1 MTSPLG
7 ESELATLTELAET
20 FVPGDAARRAR
31 LAADALE
38 EVADP
43 EQLAQIRMVLR
54 LMESRTA
61 NLALAARPQP
71 FRSMSPEA
79 RERYLLGWG
88 RSRFAQRRSAF
99 GAFRKLLTFLA
110 YADPG
115 STGPNPYHVAMDYR
129 PDDPPVTDRRV
140 AFAPFELPAPTGSSD
155 EPATLDADAV
165 VVGSGAGG
173 GVIAD
178 ALAEAGRAVIV
189 LEAGPFVDEATM
201 PRDELGAF
209 DRLYLDH
216 GLLSTWDGSV
226 QMLAGGCV
234 GGGTTINWTT
244 IFDVPGAIREEW
256 SSRHGLEGVTGSA
269 WKDDILAI
277 ERDLDV
283 AEATH
288 IPPKDAVLLRGARA
302 LGWEAAPTRRN
313 AAACGDCGRCPFG
326 CRRGTKQS
334 GLRVHLRRAAASGAR
349 IVPDARVVRVLI
361 ENGGA
366 VGVEADVTGPMNGE
380 DARPRT
386 RRLVVRAPTVVL
398 AAGGLRSPAILLA
411 SGLDHPAIGRFLRL
425 QPVPVAAG
433 LFTES
438 VEMWR
443 GTMQAARSIQFLA
456 PEPGR
461 NGYVI
466 ESAPGHPGLL
476 ALALPWEG
484 AATHARLMAAAG
496 HLVPLVAVTR
506 DGGEGRVTLTKA
518 GRPRV
523 DYGLDDTGV
532 ATLRHALARMSR
544 LLLAAGASEIVA
556 AGTPPLRYTRG
567 IAGRD
572 DNAAYD
578 RFDEALGSFDLRPNR
593 GSVFSAHQLGS
604 VRMGADLRTHPC
616 DPWGRVRLGP
626 PGEAVVGGLYVG
638 DGSACPTGLGV
649 NPMVTIM
656 ALARRTARV
665 ILAESQATAG

>member
-1 MTSPLG
+1 VTSPLG
-7 ESELATLTELAET
+7 ESAVATLTALAEA

-31 LAADALE
+31 LAADALA

-43 EQLAQIRMVLR
+43 EQLDQIRMVLR
-54 LMESRTA
+54 LMESRA
-61 NLALAARPQP
+61 VNLALAARPQP
-71 FRSMSPEA
+71 FRSMSPKA

-88 RSRFAQRRSAF
+88 RSRLAQRRSAF

-115 STGPNPYHVAMDYR
+115 ATGPNPHHEAMGYR
-129 PDDPPVTDRRV
+129 PDDPPVTDRPV
-140 AFAPFELPAPTGSSD
+140 AFAPFELPATGWSD
-155 EPATLDADAV
+155 EPLTLDADAV

-173 GVIAD
+173 GVIAA
-178 ALAEAGRAVIV
+178 ALAEAGRAVVV
-189 LEAGPFVDEATM
+189 LEAGPFVDESTM
-201 PRDELGAF
+201 PRDELDAF

-216 GLLSTWDGSV
+216 GLLSTWDGSL

-234 GGGTTINWTT
+234 GGGTTINWMTS
-244 IFDVPGAIREEW
+244 IDVPESIREEW

-269 WKDDILAI
+269 WDDDTVAI

-288 IPPKDAVLLRGARA
+288 IPPKDAIILRGARA

-313 AAACGDCGRCPFG
+313 ATACGDCGSCPFG

-334 GLRVHLRRAAASGAR
+334 GLRVHLALAAAAGAR
-349 IVPDARVVRVLI
+349 IVPDARVIRVLL
-361 ENGGA
+361 EDGRA
-366 VGVEADVTGPMNGE
+366 VGVEVDVTGPATGE
-380 DARPRT
+380 ASPRPT
-386 RRLVVRAPTVVL
+386 RRLVVRASTVVM
-398 AAGGLRSPAILLA
+398 AAGALRSPAILLA
-411 SGLDHPAIGRFLRL
+411 SGLEHPAIGRYLRL
-425 QPVPVAAG
+425 HPVPVAAG

-443 GTMQAARSIQFLA
+443 GTMQAARSVQFLA

-461 NGYVI
+461 NGYTI
-466 ESAPGHPGLL
+466 ESAPGHPGLV

-506 DGGEGRVTLTKA
+506 DGGEGRVTLTRA
-518 GRPRV
+518 GRPRI
-523 DYGLDDTGV
+523 DYALDEAGV

-556 AGTPPLRYTRG
+556 VGTPPLRYTSG
-567 IAGRD
+567 SADGNDATAYGR
-572 DNAAYD
+572 Y
-578 RFDEALGSFDLRPNR
+578 DEALGSFDLRPNR
-593 GSVFSAHQLGS
+593 GSAFSAHQLGS
-604 VRMGADLRTHPC
+604 VRMGAGNGTHPC
-616 DPWGRVRLGP
+616 DPWGRVRQDSRRA
-626 PGEAVVGGLYVG
+626 AVISGLYVG

-649 NPMVTIM
+649 NPMLTIM
-656 ALARRTARV
+656 ALARRTART
-665 ILAESQATAG
+665 ILAEG